1 MKMRVAKHR
10 RDGPEQPDP
19 RAIQPEASGRE
30 TASTQREPAER
41 LYAEVDGARP
51 AFYALAGGGWR
62 DYVTLLHPPY
72 TLWHLSYVVLG
83 AALAPTLRED
93 RLAATLVAFFLAV
106 GVSAH
111 ALDELN
117 GRPLRT
123 RIPRS
128 LLVAL
133 GVGGLAGAVAIGLV
147 GAIFASPWLLALVA
161 FGAFIAPAYNLE
173 WFRGRFHSDF
183 WFAVAWGVFPFL
195 TGYYASAERFESSAL
210 FGAAAVFA
218 LSLAQRTLSRR
229 VRTVRRQVRAIEGRV
244 VYADGTVEDID
255 RRWAIGADERA
266 LMLMATAIAALSL
279 CALLARA

>member
-1 MKMRVAKHR
+1 MKMRFRAVV
-10 RDGPEQPDP
+10 RD
-19 RAIQPEASGRE
+19 A
-30 TASTQREPAER
+30 PAGR
-41 LYAEVDGARP
+41 LYAGVDGARP
-51 AFYALAGGGWR
+51 AFYALDRGGWR

-83 AALAPTLRED
+83 AALSPTLSED
-93 RLAATLVAFFLAV
+93 RLAATLLAFFLAV

-123 RIPRS
+123 RIS
-128 LLVAL
+128 NSILVVL
-133 GVGGLAGAVAIGLV
+133 GAGGLAGAVAIGLV
-147 GAIFASPWLLALVA
+147 GALFVSPWLLAFVA

-173 WFRGRFHSDF
+173 WFRGRFHTDF
-183 WFAVAWGVFPFL
+183 WFALAWGVFPFV
-195 TGYYASAERFESSAL
+195 TAYYASGERFEAPVL
-210 FGAAAVFA
+210 FGAAAVFT

-255 RRWAIGADERA
+255 RHWVLRVDERA
-266 LMLMATAIAALSL
+266 LMLTSVAACAIAVAAL
-279 CALLARA
+279 AARV

>member
-1 MKMRVAKHR
+1 MKVRIRGRV
-10 RDGPEQPDP
+10 RD
-19 RAIQPEASGRE
+19 A
-30 TASTQREPAER
+30 PAER

-51 AFYALAGGGWR
+51 AFYALARGGWR

-93 RLAATLVAFFLAV
+93 RLAAALLAFFLAV

-117 GRPLRT
+117 GWPLRT
-123 RIPRS
+123 RIRRGM
-128 LLVAL
+128 LIGL
-133 GVGGLAGAVAIGLV
+133 GAGGLGGAIGIGLAGVV
-147 GAIFASPWLLALVA
+147 FASPWLLAFVA

-173 WFRGRFHSDF
+173 WFRGRFHTDF
-183 WFAVAWGVFPFL
+183 WFALAWGVFPFV
-195 TGYYASAERFESSAL
+195 TAYYASGERLEAPVM

-255 RRWAIGADERA
+255 RHWVLGADERA
-266 LMLMATAIAALSL
+266 LMLTAMAIAMLSVG
-279 CALLARA
+279 ALLRP

>member
-1 MKMRVAKHR
+1 MKVRIRGGV
-10 RDGPEQPDP
+10 RDAP
-19 RAIQPEASGRE
+19 SG
-30 TASTQREPAER
+30 R
-41 LYAEVDGARP
+41 LYADVDGARP
-51 AFYALAGGGWR
+51 AFYALVRGGWR

-83 AALAPTLRED
+83 AALSPTMRED
-93 RLAATLVAFFLAV
+93 RLAATLLAFFLAV

-117 GRPLRT
+117 GRPLQT

-128 LLVAL
+128 ALLVL
-133 GVGGLAGAVAIGLV
+133 GVGGLAGAVGIGLFGV
-147 GAIFASPWLLALVA
+147 AFASPWLLAFVA

-173 WFRGRFHSDF
+173 WFRGRFHSDL
-183 WFAVAWGVFPFL
+183 WFAVAWGVFPFV
-195 TGYYASAERFESSAL
+195 TAYYASGERFEAPVL

-229 VRTVRRQVRAIEGRV
+229 VRIVRRQVRAIEGRV

-255 RRWAIGADERA
+255 RHWVLGADERA
-266 LMLMATAIAALSL
+266 LMLMSVATCAIAVAAL
-279 CALLARA
+279 AARA